1 LRLRLEH
8 SPSDHER
15 LCSGHHHET
24 EKQRKVQSGGS
35 DTSAGSTGP
44 LVTVV
49 VADHN
54 RTVAALYRALADHKV
69 QVRSLMAA

>member
-1 LRLRLEH
+1 MRPR
-8 SPSDHER
+8 SN
-15 LCSGHHHET
+15 G
-24 EKQRKVQSGGS
+24 KVQSGGS

-49 VADHN
+49 VADHS